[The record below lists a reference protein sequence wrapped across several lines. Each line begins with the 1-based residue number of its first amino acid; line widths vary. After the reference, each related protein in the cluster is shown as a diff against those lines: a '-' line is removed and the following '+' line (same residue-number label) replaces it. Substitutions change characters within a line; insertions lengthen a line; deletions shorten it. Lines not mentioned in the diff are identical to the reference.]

1 MCCLDSNENLELQAQ
16 AIFKN
21 WFVDF
26 APFGGK
32 MPSDWQESSLADIAN
47 FLNGLA
53 MQKFR
58 PKNGE
63 SGIPVL
69 KIKELK
75 QGFCDFDSDR
85 CSENI
90 KKDYLIKNGDVI
102 FSWSA
107 TLIVDF
113 WCGGL
118 CGLNQHLFKVTSNIY
133 DKWFYYVWTNYHL
146 QKFIK
151 IATDMATTM
160 GHIKREELDKAK
172 VFIPSQSDYN
182 LINSLIA
189 PLYELIIAN
198 RLESKQLAD
207 LRDTLLPRLM
217 SGELDVSNVE
227 LKFKSNSHLLP
238 Y

>member
-1 MCCLDSNENLELQAQ
+1 MCCLDSNENLEKQAQ

-21 WFVDF
+21 WFIDF

-32 MPSDWQESSLADIAN
+32 MPSDWKESSLADIAN

-118 CGLNQHLFKVTSNIY
+118 CGLNQHLFKVSSNIY

-172 VFIPSQSDYN
+172 VLIPSKSDYN

-198 RLESKQLAD
+198 RLENKQLAD

-217 SGELDVSNVE
+217 SGELDVSNV
-227 LKFKSNSHLLP
+227 NI
-238 Y
+238 